1 MAIGRLSVKVG
12 KKGKASK
19 HAQYIFRE
27 GKYKKP
33 SDSLEQ
39 LEHTEHGNMPKWAD
53 HEPNYFWKMA
63 DEHERKNGSTY
74 REHEIALPR
83 ELRKEQR
90 LELVRDWIAQEIGD
104 KHAYQFAI
112 HNPKALDGDE
122 QPHAHIMYS
131 NRLIDGIERDP
142 EQYFKRYNSKHP
154 ERGGARKTD
163 TGKLQSVRKK
173 ELKQQRERWQNM
185 ANRHLERAGHSERIS
200 MKSLKSQG
208 IDREPINLSM
218 TEIQRDDVKTAYTA
232 ELLARREL
240 ELAELDL
247 ALNVP
252 NITAELE
259 RQRALPRPQ
268 PRPQPTDD
276 SETHEIAQQWLQEQ
290 ANESVDTILRLR
302 NKTLPADEQEELDTA
317 LSIFRQFKYNT
328 ISDELREQSLD
339 YARNQQKKNNEQKK
353 NDETPAQIR
362 ENENAS
368 EANNQPEKRNFK
380 QRLRRR

>member
-33 SDSLEQ
+33 SDSLEK
-39 LEHTEHGNMPKWAD
+39 LEHTEHGNMPKWAVS
-53 HEPNYFWKMA
+53 EPNYFWLMA

-74 REHEIALPR
+74 REHELALPR
-83 ELRKEQR
+83 ELTPMQR
-90 LELVRDWIAQEIGD
+90 LQLVRDWIAQEIGD

-112 HNPKALDGDE
+112 HNPIALDGGE

-154 ERGGARKTD
+154 SRGGARKTD

-173 ELKQQRERWQNM
+173 ELVEQRERWEILV
-185 ANRHLERAGHSERIS
+185 NRHLEKQGHSERIS
-200 MKSLKSQG
+200 MKSLKAQG
-208 IDREPINLSM
+208 VDREPINLSM
-218 TEIQRDDVKTAYTA
+218 VEIQRDDVKRVYTA

-240 ELAELDL
+240 QIAELDL

-252 NITAELE
+252 NIRAELE
-259 RQRALPRPQ
+259 RQQ
-268 PRPQPTDD
+268 
-276 SETHEIAQQWLQEQ
+276 ETQDNEETLAIADEWITQQAYDGLRFLVKLREPGKRTEEEQEQ
-290 ANESVDTILRLR
+290 ADRAIWIVTQVRDKEITDELRKQSLEYAR
-302 NKTLPADEQEELDTA
+302 SQQRAIRLQKEQEEQEAQKMTQK
-317 LSIFRQFKYNT
+317 ST
-328 ISDELREQSLD
+328 
-339 YARNQQKKNNEQKK
+339 RNDCSQAK
-353 NDETPAQIR
+353 I
-362 ENENAS
+362 ENE
-368 EANNQPEKRNFK
+368 EREMRRP
-380 QRLRRR
+380 RRRL

>member
-33 SDSLEQ
+33 NDSLEQ
-39 LEHTEHGNMPKWAD
+39 LEHTEHGNMPAWAE

-63 DEHERKNGSTY
+63 DEYERKNGSTY

-83 ELRKEQR
+83 ELSKEQR

-173 ELKQQRERWQNM
+173 ELKQQRERFEILVNK
-185 ANRHLERAGHSERIS
+185 HLEKAGHSERIS
-200 MKSLKSQG
+200 MKSLKAQG
-208 IDREPINLSM
+208 VDREPINLSM
-218 TEIQRDDVKTAYTA
+218 VEIQRDDVKTAYKA

-252 NITAELE
+252 NIRAELE
-259 RQRALPRPQ
+259 RQR
-268 PRPQPTDD
+268 
-276 SETHEIAQQWLQEQ
+276 ETQDNEETLAIADEWITQQAYDGLSFLLKIREPKRKRTEDEQEQ
-290 ANESVDTILRLR
+290 ADRAIWIVNQVRDKKIT
-302 NKTLPADEQEELDTA
+302 
-317 LSIFRQFKYNT
+317 
-328 ISDELREQSLD
+328 DELRKQSLE
-339 YARNQQKKNNEQKK
+339 YARSQQRAIRLQKEQEAQKVTQK
-353 NDETPAQIR
+353 LTRNDCSQAEV
-362 ENENAS
+362 ENE
-368 EANNQPEKRNFK
+368 EGKIRRP
-380 QRLRRR
+380 RRRP

>member
-83 ELRKEQR
+83 ELSKEQR

-173 ELKQQRERWQNM
+173 ELKQQRERFEILVNK
-185 ANRHLERAGHSERIS
+185 HLEKAGHSERIS
-200 MKSLKSQG
+200 MKSLKAQG
-208 IDREPINLSM
+208 VDREPINLSM
-218 TEIQRDDVKTAYTA
+218 VEIQRDDVKTAYKA

-252 NITAELE
+252 NIRAELE
-259 RQRALPRPQ
+259 RQR
-268 PRPQPTDD
+268 
-276 SETHEIAQQWLQEQ
+276 ETQDNEETLAIADEWITQQAYDGLSFLLKIREPKRKRTEDEQEQ
-290 ANESVDTILRLR
+290 ADRAIWIVNQVRDKKIT
-302 NKTLPADEQEELDTA
+302 
-317 LSIFRQFKYNT
+317 
-328 ISDELREQSLD
+328 DELRKQSLE
-339 YARNQQKKNNEQKK
+339 YARSQQRAIRLQKEQEAQKVTQK
-353 NDETPAQIR
+353 LTRNDCSQAEV
-362 ENENAS
+362 ENE
-368 EANNQPEKRNFK
+368 EGKIRRP
-380 QRLRRR
+380 RRRP